1 MVGDWVFL
9 PKENKPIC
17 VKSVHR
23 TMIEPT
29 PESDSD
35 HFVIGEEYLEPI
47 ELTPE
52 ILTKNGFDGDEQ
64 NGVFYCK
71 VGDIV
76 VYVGI
81 YHPDFITVNYQYS
94 TPDGDDTGEIANIC
108 KVDGADIMFHELQH
122 TFRLLGINKELNP

>member
-1 MVGDWVFL
+1 MKATELMVGDWVFL

-35 HFVIGEEYLEPI
+35 HFVIGDEYLEPI

-52 ILTKNGFDGDEQ
+52 ILKKNGFVEKD
-64 NGVFYCK
+64 FYSEL
-71 VGDIV
+71 VYGEYRILSDATHLAIIHGEHADLDIP
-76 VYVGI
+76 VYYV
-81 YHPDFITVNYQYS
+81 
-94 TPDGDDTGEIANIC
+94 
-108 KVDGADIMFHELQH
+108 HEVQH
-122 TFRLLGINKELNP
+122 AFRLCRKDIDFNP